1 MLVRLALRSVTT
13 MATPSLAAARAFPTA
28 TAAPPAFARLAAAHP
43 PARAAPPLPLRAR
56 GVRCAA
62 TLSDVDS
69 AASSSSSAP
78 LAARRE
84 MKPFAKKTKVRELK
98 EAGEGAVGRTVE
110 LKGWCKTVRDQKQ
123 FAFMEVTDGSSL
135 NGLQVVLKPETQGW
149 ELLQDGAFATGASVV
164 ARGEIVAS
172 PGGKQATELQAAS
185 VELVGGCGGDY
196 PLQKKKH
203 SLEFLREI
211 AHLRPRSNTIGA
223 VARVRSALAFATHE
237 FFTGNGFQYVHT
249 PLISAS
255 DCEGAGE
262 MFQVTTLLNEV
273 NRAAATPK
281 PTEEEMAA
289 LKAEASA
296 KGSAVKAA
304 KEAGD
309 KAAVAA
315 ALAEL
320 MAAKS
325 RVAAAEEAAALSGEL
340 PRREDGSVDCSQDFF
355 GEAAYLTVSGQL
367 NGEMYACALSD
378 IYTFGPT
385 FRAENSNTS
394 RHLAEFWMIE
404 PEIAFCTLEDDM
416 QCAEDYVRYCC
427 KYLLANCMPDL
438 EFIVKMIDP
447 TAIERLQQVAE
458 TPFERVSYTEA
469 VEILQTAIKEKKKK
483 FQYKVEWGTDLQS
496 EHERYLTEE
505 VFMKPTIVYNYPK
518 EIKAFYM
525 RLNDDNK
532 TVAAMDVLVP
542 KVGEL
547 IGGSQREER
556 LDVLLARLKESGMDE
571 ETYWWYIEL
580 RKYGSV
586 PHSGFGLGFERLI
599 LFATG
604 IENIREVIPF
614 PRWPGHAAF

>member
-1 MLVRLALRSVTT
+1 

-43 PARAAPPLPLRAR
+43 PARAAPPLPLRTR

-304 KEAGD
+304 KQAGD
-309 KAAVAA
+309 EAAVAA

-404 PEIAFCTLEDDM
+404 PEMAFADLEADM
-416 QCAEDYVRYCC
+416 ACAEAYIKHCVNYILENC
-427 KYLLANCMPDL
+427 KEDLQFFDRMVEKGLL
-438 EFIVKMIDP
+438 K
-447 TAIERLQQVAE
+447 RLQAVVDQ
-458 TPFERVSYTEA
+458 PFQTVTYTEA
-469 VEILQTAIKEKKKK
+469 IDILLKAKKK
-483 FQYKVEWGTDLQS
+483 FEFPVEWGIDMAS
-496 EHERYLTEE
+496 EHERYLVEE
-505 VFMKPTIVYNYPK
+505 AFDRCPLIVTDYPK

-525 RLNDDNK
+525 RLNDDGK

-542 KVGEL
+542 GIGEL
-547 IGGSQREER
+547 VGGSQREDR
-556 LDVLLARLKESGMDE
+556 LDVLE
-571 ETYWWYIEL
+571 ERMRAAGLEPEEYKPYVDL
-580 RKYGSV
+580 RRYGSV
-586 PHSGFGLGFERLI
+586 PHAGFGLGFERLI
-599 LFATG
+599 QFATG
-604 IENIREVIPF
+604 VDNIRDVIPF
-614 PRWPGHAAF
+614 PRYPGNCKF